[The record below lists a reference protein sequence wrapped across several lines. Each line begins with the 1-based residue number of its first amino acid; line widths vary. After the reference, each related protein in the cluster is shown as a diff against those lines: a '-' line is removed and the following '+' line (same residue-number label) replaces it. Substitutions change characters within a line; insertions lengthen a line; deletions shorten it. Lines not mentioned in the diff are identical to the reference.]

1 MSGDT
6 PFEPRLGRI
15 RDRGQRG
22 AGRFGKAIR
31 KRVARLSRKA
41 SNRRIRKSRSVRGA
55 QAASVSRMR
64 GTPYPAFRM
73 RRVVVKV
80 HIARAGRLGG
90 AKAFAEHVGYIERD
104 GAGRDGER
112 GQAYD
117 RDAEDLDTRAFR
129 ERSAGDER
137 QFRLIVSAEDA
148 DRLEDLKPEIRAFM
162 AGVEEDLGTK
172 LDWIAV
178 DHHDTGQPH
187 THIVIRGRDATGD
200 HLVID
205 RNYLMRGLRERASR
219 QLTERLGPRRDLEIL
234 RQHARDVTADRMT
247 GLDRAI
253 EKDMRDDRISL
264 GESAS
269 ERSRFDRS
277 QRIKRLRHL
286 ERLGLA
292 TRDGNSWHLKP
303 GWTETL
309 KQLGRK
315 GDIIRSMTARY
326 RSLDVANRLELLDET
341 RLAGTTLSGRI
352 AGTVILDEMRDRHA
366 LILERTDG
374 KVSLVP
380 LASGQSPAD
389 IPEGAIAD
397 IRFTQAKAR
406 RSDHT
411 IAHIAS
417 LSDGIWSEDRH
428 ASLDPESSP
437 AYRLAHKRR
446 LEALRRA
453 GIVQRLA
460 SGDWKIGE
468 DYLARAAAYEQARG
482 GARDIFLR
490 SRAGPDALVEADALT
505 WLDEVDPER
514 LAETGFGGEVRR
526 ARLERMTV
534 LRSRGLLAEQET
546 ALSAQAREQLK
557 ANELAGLAAAEAR
570 ASGRTFQALE
580 HGGTF
585 SGRFEKIIDTHQGR
599 MALVGQEGAFTLVR
613 MRTGMGA
620 GLGRDISL
628 TRKSTGID
636 WMMGRERG
644 PSR

>member
-22 AGRFGKAIR
+22 TGRFGKAIR
-31 KRVARLSRKA
+31 KRVARLSRKT
-41 SNRRIRKSRSVRGA
+41 NDRRIRKSRSVRGA

-80 HIARAGRLGG
+80 HIARAGRSGG

-104 GAGRDGER
+104 GSGRDGER

-137 QFRLIVSAEDA
+137 QFRLIMSAEDA
-148 DRLEDLKPEIRAFM
+148 DRFEDLKPEIRTFM

-187 THIVIRGRDATGD
+187 THVVIRGRDATGD

-205 RNYLMRGLRERASR
+205 HNYLMRGLRERASL

-234 RQHARDVTADRMT
+234 RQEARDVTADRMT

-253 EKDMRDDRISL
+253 ERDMQDDRISL
-264 GESAS
+264 GELAS
-269 ERSRFDRS
+269 ERGRFDRS
-277 QRIKRLRHL
+277 LRIKRLRHL

-326 RSLDVANRLELLDET
+326 RSLDVANRLEMLDET

-352 AGTVILDEMRDRHA
+352 AGTVILDEMEDRHA
-366 LILERTDG
+366 LILERMDG
-374 KVSLVP
+374 KVALVP

-397 IRFTQAKAR
+397 IRFMQAKAR

-428 ASLDPESSP
+428 ASLEPESSP

-468 DYLARAAAYEQARG
+468 DYLARAAAYEQTRG
-482 GARDIFLR
+482 GARDIVLR
-490 SRAGPDALVEADALT
+490 SRTGPGALVEVDALT
-505 WLDEVDPER
+505 WLDKVDPER
-514 LAETGFGGEVRR
+514 LAETGFGGEVHR

-534 LRSRGLLAEQET
+534 LRGRGLLAEQEMV
-546 ALSAQAREQLK
+546 LSAQAREQLK
-557 ANELAGLAAAEAR
+557 ANELARFAAAEAR

-580 HGGTF
+580 HNGTF
-585 SGRFEKIIDTHQGR
+585 SGRFEKTIDMLQGR

-613 MRTGMGA
+613 VRAGMGA